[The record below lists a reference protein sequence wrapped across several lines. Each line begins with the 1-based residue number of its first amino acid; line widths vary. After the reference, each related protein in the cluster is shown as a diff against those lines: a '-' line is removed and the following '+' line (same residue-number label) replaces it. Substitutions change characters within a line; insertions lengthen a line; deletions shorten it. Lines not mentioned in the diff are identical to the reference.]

1 MSLAIKQV
9 QTTFVWKKKD
19 EEFERIEKSPILFV
33 EISWENGD
41 EIYG

>member
-1 MSLAIKQV
+1 ME
-9 QTTFVWKKKD
+9 KKD
-19 EEFERIEKSPILFV
+19 EEIERIEKSSILFV